1 MEGKMWHA
9 MKEDEVFEALKTSH
23 NGLSGE
29 EARRRLLE
37 YGPNTLISRGGV
49 SPLKIFLNQF
59 KDIFVIMLIAAV
71 IISIFIALTKTEGGI
86 EEYTDALTIGAIVIL
101 NAVIGFVQEYRSE
114 KAIEAMR
121 KLTAPKATV
130 IRDGKN
136 IIIPAEEVVPGDIL
150 VLETGDRVAAD
161 ARLID
166 AIELKTNEAPLT
178 GESTP
183 VEKQLEVLAE
193 DTPVSDRRNMVFMAT
208 YVLYGRGKAIVTSTG
223 MKTEF
228 GKIAELV
235 QEIGEEQTPLKAK
248 LERFAKKI
256 AVIVVAICIIVF
268 ILEIIDIYVHGRGD
282 ILSAFFTAIAL
293 AVSAVPEGL
302 PAVVTV
308 CLALGARDLAKRNAI
323 IRRLSSAETLGSV
336 TVICSD
342 KTGTLTKGE
351 MTVRKIY
358 VNDKMIE
365 VSGVGY
371 EPKGEFLYKDE
382 KVDVKNDSDL
392 SLLLI
397 GATLC
402 TNAQYDGKN
411 LFGDSTEGALIVA
424 AAKAGLWKQ
433 ELENIYPRIYEV
445 PFTSERKRMTTVHKS
460 ADGKL
465 FAFMK
470 GAPEIVLR
478 HCTHILKN
486 GKIRRLSERERK
498 EILSINEQMA
508 NEALRV
514 LGVAYKETTG
524 LAPERLRDKEA
535 AERVESNLAFIG
547 LLGMIDPP
555 REEAKIANQ
564 MCQKAGI
571 KTVMITGDHKL
582 TAMAIAKEIGIM
594 RDGDIALT
602 GEELERMND
611 NEFEG
616 IVENVKVYARVS
628 PEHKLRIVR
637 ALKKKGHIVAMTGDG
652 VNDAPALKQ
661 ADIGIAMGIT
671 GTDVTKEAADMVLA
685 DDNFAT
691 IVKAIEGGRGIY
703 DNIRKF
709 AFFLMRC
716 NFDELFLIGTF
727 ALLGLEIPLTAGM
740 ILWLNLVTDGGP
752 ALALTVDPPS
762 EDLMERPPRNPN
774 EGILQGRLLSIIVTF
789 TLQFILTG
797 GLFYWQFYMLPGST
811 DLTTLEGQL
820 KLAQART
827 MAFIRATLQEIF
839 VVWNCRSE
847 KRGAFRLNPLTN
859 KFLVI
864 ACIVSAAA
872 TILVPFLGLFGTVWL
887 DDPFEWTIT
896 ILASL
901 SGLLI
906 LPEVF
911 YGRRVWRWV

>member
-1 MEGKMWHA
+1 MWHA